1 MIDGLREFAQRVSFD
16 YEVIIVDDGSSD
28 QTATAIRENDFI
40 KQLDASG
47 KFILISLPV
56 NKGKGAALKAGV
68 AAARGTHILTL
79 DADMATRPL
88 EIFKWLAMN
97 NHQFPAG
104 EIWIASR
111 ERAESK
117 VTEIASRRRTGR
129 LFNLIVRLL
138 TPLNLHDTQC
148 GFKLYPAT
156 IAKELFSRQK
166 SSGWAHDVELLY
178 RAHNLGIPIKDL
190 PVTWAAQAGSKISP
204 AKDAVP
210 MLLSVIGVS
219 LRLKWDYFI
228 GMPIEIL
235 QRKNAAP
242 ISIAQKQDSIF
253 RMLFF
258 IASMI
263 LFFLMTS
270 LSSHYGITGDDLDQK
285 LYGEKVLNFYTSF
298 GKDTSCLHLKVG
310 NKENLYIYGGLF
322 NMISAA
328 ANRYIGGLDEY
339 DMRHLVNALAGF
351 LAILFAGLLA
361 RRIGNWMTGFLA
373 LLLLATWPQFFGQ
386 SMNNPKDIP
395 FALGYVMTIYYLVK
409 LVKELPR
416 PSAKTWVMTT
426 IAIAF
431 TINIRVGGLLL
442 IGMLFAFVIGTY
454 VLDPVK
460 RKLIAANKGFLFR
473 RMILVS
479 LLGYFGGLIFWPYGL
494 TGPLSHPFSALKEM
508 SNFSMGIGLLFDGKM
523 MSSKEITWTYIPQW
537 LWITAPLVVLF
548 AAFAFGILW
557 YFSRKMFPPS
567 LTLLLIFATV
577 FPWAYAVYSKS
588 PLYDGMRQ
596 FLFIVPLI
604 AVLASLTWHYLLSI
618 PKQKWMR
625 YAVASLFV
633 VGIFLPVRFSFA
645 NHPNEYVYFNE
656 LIGGIKGAYG
666 KYDTDYYMNSIR
678 KTSDWFKESDMYK
691 NASKEKKILLATN
704 AADPVNW
711 YFRNDTDKV
720 KIIYTK
726 WDWPN
731 NPKTRGARDWDYGI
745 YFSRD
750 IDPSML
756 KTGTWP
762 SKKAIYI
769 NSADDVPLSVVVE
782 RKDKSDFLGFQAMQK
797 DSFQAAEKYFAEA
810 LKYNPQNEEAALN
823 MVQVEL
829 KLNKPKE
836 AVQYAKMYL
845 QLYPTSPYADQINS
859 LIASYH

>member
-1 MIDGLREFAQRVSFD
+1 
-16 YEVIIVDDGSSD
+16 
-28 QTATAIRENDFI
+28 
-40 KQLDASG
+40 
-47 KFILISLPV
+47 
-56 NKGKGAALKAGV
+56 
-68 AAARGTHILTL
+68 
-79 DADMATRPL
+79 
-88 EIFKWLAMN
+88 
-97 NHQFPAG
+97 
-104 EIWIASR
+104 
-111 ERAESK
+111 
-117 VTEIASRRRTGR
+117 
-129 LFNLIVRLL
+129 
-138 TPLNLHDTQC
+138 
-148 GFKLYPAT
+148 
-156 IAKELFSRQK
+156 
-166 SSGWAHDVELLY
+166 
-178 RAHNLGIPIKDL
+178 
-190 PVTWAAQAGSKISP
+190 

-263 LFFLMTS
+263 LFFLMTT
-270 LSSHYGITGDDLDQK
+270 LSFDYGITGDDLDQK

-494 TGPLSHPFSALKEM
+494 TGP
-508 SNFSMGIGLLFDGKM
+508 
-523 MSSKEITWTYIPQW
+523 
-537 LWITAPLVVLF
+537 
-548 AAFAFGILW
+548 
-557 YFSRKMFPPS
+557 
-567 LTLLLIFATV
+567 
-577 FPWAYAVYSKS
+577 
-588 PLYDGMRQ
+588 
-596 FLFIVPLI
+596 
-604 AVLASLTWHYLLSI
+604 
-618 PKQKWMR
+618 
-625 YAVASLFV
+625 
-633 VGIFLPVRFSFA
+633 
-645 NHPNEYVYFNE
+645 
-656 LIGGIKGAYG
+656 
-666 KYDTDYYMNSIR
+666 
-678 KTSDWFKESDMYK
+678 
-691 NASKEKKILLATN
+691 
-704 AADPVNW
+704 
-711 YFRNDTDKV
+711 
-720 KIIYTK
+720 
-726 WDWPN
+726 
-731 NPKTRGARDWDYGI
+731 
-745 YFSRD
+745 
-750 IDPSML
+750 
-756 KTGTWP
+756 
-762 SKKAIYI
+762 
-769 NSADDVPLSVVVE
+769 
-782 RKDKSDFLGFQAMQK
+782 
-797 DSFQAAEKYFAEA
+797 
-810 LKYNPQNEEAALN
+810 
-823 MVQVEL
+823 
-829 KLNKPKE
+829 
-836 AVQYAKMYL
+836 
-845 QLYPTSPYADQINS
+845 
-859 LIASYH
+859 